1 MTDMPLGTATPPGV
15 TGGAGRAPDEIL
27 VAFAEPA
34 PQNRLTVLVR
44 IILAIP
50 HLVVLWALGIAAEV
64 VVIICWF
71 AALVLGRLPVGLGEF
86 LSGYL
91 RWLVRVQGYLFL
103 LTDRYPPFELG
114 EADYPVQILVRP
126 GPLNRLAVLF
136 RIILAIP
143 AALLSSLV
151 VLGMETIV
159 MFVTWLIVL
168 IAGQMPR
175 PLYEAI
181 AAGQRYYFRYTGYL
195 FLLTGSYPWGLFGDQ
210 PDQAYPAP
218 ASGQPVL
225 GYGQPAPGYAEPAPG
240 YAEPGYGQPEY
251 QPPAGY
257 DQPGPG
263 YPEPAYGQPE
273 YAQPAGYAQP
283 AAVTGWLGGD
293 QPWRL
298 VLSGTAKGLVGM
310 FLAIGVL
317 VAVLW
322 VVLIAVAASS
332 NNTVSKAVAAAS
344 VQTAYAKLS
353 TTVGSFDSKVSGC
366 GGKLSCVNRVDSQ
379 MSQSFRTFGSDIQG
393 ISMPT
398 PASTAAAGTVQSDA
412 DQIGTDFQ
420 RLSTAS
426 SVSQYQQTVASTGLE
441 GLLNRFDADYRSL
454 GRTLAVG

>member
-1 MTDMPLGTATPPGV
+1 MTDMPLGTVTPPGA
-15 TGGAGRAPDEIL
+15 TGGAGWAPDEIL

-71 AALVLGRLPVGLGEF
+71 AALFLGRLPEGLGGF
-86 LSGYL
+86 LTGYL
-91 RWLVRVQGYLFL
+91 RWLVRVQAYLFL

-114 EADYPVQILVRP
+114 EADYPVQILLRP

-143 AALLSSLV
+143 AALLAALV

-195 FLLTGSYPWGLFGDQ
+195 FLLTGTYPWGLFGDQ

-225 GYGQPAPGYAEPAPG
+225 GYGQPARLPGSG

-257 DQPGPG
+257 GQPGPG

-273 YAQPAGYAQP
+273 YAAACGLWRSPRRSPGGWAATSPGGWCCPARPRAWSACSWP
-283 AAVTGWLGGD
+283 SAC
-293 QPWRL
+293 
-298 VLSGTAKGLVGM
+298 
-310 FLAIGVL
+310 
-317 VAVLW
+317 
-322 VVLIAVAASS
+322 SS
-332 NNTVSKAVAAAS
+332 WC
-344 VQTAYAKLS
+344 S
-353 TTVGSFDSKVSGC
+353 T
-366 GGKLSCVNRVDSQ
+366 
-379 MSQSFRTFGSDIQG
+379 
-393 ISMPT
+393 
-398 PASTAAAGTVQSDA
+398 
-412 DQIGTDFQ
+412 
-420 RLSTAS
+420 
-426 SVSQYQQTVASTGLE
+426 
-441 GLLNRFDADYRSL
+441 RS
-454 GRTLAVG
+454 